1 MPSPQKNKQYLIYLG
16 KKKKKDEFFI
26 MEVIWKDIMKEILCG

>member
-16 KKKKKDEFFI
+16 EKKKDEFFI
-26 MEVIWKDIMKEILCG
+26 MEVIWKYIMKEILCG